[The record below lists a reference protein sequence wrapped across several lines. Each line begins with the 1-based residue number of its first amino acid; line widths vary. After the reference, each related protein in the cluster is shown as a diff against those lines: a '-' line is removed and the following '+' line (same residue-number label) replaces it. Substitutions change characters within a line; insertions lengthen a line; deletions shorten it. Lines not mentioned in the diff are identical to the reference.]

1 MIRSSTVFWM
11 TIEKFFKNILTKPFR
26 EKQLKLG
33 VLSLAVRPQQSQD
46 GKGGKASIATLKLP
60 PWIIS
65 RRNRMNDIGH
75 NGANAINTQDRQAAI
90 TGGSFSVKIGKTRFI
105 VRVMTTENNGKTL
118 ETALREACAQ
128 DILNE
133 ARRSN
138 LEHLEKM
145 RKIS

>member
-1 MIRSSTVFWM
+1 
-11 TIEKFFKNILTKPFR
+11 
-26 EKQLKLG
+26 
-33 VLSLAVRPQQSQD
+33 
-46 GKGGKASIATLKLP
+46 
-60 PWIIS
+60 
-65 RRNRMNDIGH
+65 MNDIERD
-75 NGANAINTQDRQAAI
+75 GANAVNTLDSQVAI

-105 VRVMTTENNGKTL
+105 VRVMTGKNNGKTL
-118 ETALREACAQ
+118 ENALREACVQ

>member
-1 MIRSSTVFWM
+1 MNG
-11 TIEKFFKNILTKPFR
+11 IER
-26 EKQLKLG
+26 
-33 VLSLAVRPQQSQD
+33 
-46 GKGGKASIATLKLP
+46 
-60 PWIIS
+60 
-65 RRNRMNDIGH
+65 
-75 NGANAINTQDRQAAI
+75 NGANAVNTLDSQAAI

-105 VRVMTTENNGKTL
+105 VRVMTGENNVKSL
-118 ETALREACAQ
+118 ENALREACAQ